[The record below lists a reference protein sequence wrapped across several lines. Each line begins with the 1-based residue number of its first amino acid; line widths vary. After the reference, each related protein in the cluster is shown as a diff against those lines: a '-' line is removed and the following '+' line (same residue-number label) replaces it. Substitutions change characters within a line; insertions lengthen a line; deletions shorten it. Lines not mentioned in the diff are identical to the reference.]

1 MCQHIDINRSYRF
14 RLIVNSVLSII
25 IIQILKIIQYFYIHY
40 CNACNM
46 TRSCIM
52 GIKYAHKV
60 LRFFFSL
67 YIVVMIFNFE
77 QRFDFLPLS
86 AKVLLQIFIGAK

>member
-77 QRFDFLPLS
+77 QRSNFLPLS

>member
-1 MCQHIDINRSYRF
+1 MCQHIYINRSYRF

-25 IIQILKIIQYFYIHY
+25 IIQILKVIQYFYIHY

-52 GIKYAHKV
+52 GIQYAHKV
-60 LRFFFSL
+60 LRFFSP